1 MRVFLAIL
9 FSLGFHCVVAC
20 LLAVAIEG
28 FSESSATVEVSLD
41 LSQVELSFAES
52 EDVAEPIVSMPSAPS
67 IAEVTPAEEAP
78 LPENDA
84 MEEMHESPPPA
95 IGDVELPSLPE
106 APVAKMD
113 LPPKKEPIAPES
125 QAAPAKAPRQAKIDV
140 PPKPKASIRP
150 KYPLESRKNKEEGT
164 VCLLL
169 KIDENGAVVSVD
181 IEKSSGF
188 SALDAA
194 AKEAVLNARFNPA
207 KSGSKRV
214 ASTAQISL
222 NFTLKK

>member
-28 FSESSATVEVSLD
+28 LSESFATVEVSLD

-52 EDVAEPIVSMPSAPS
+52 EDVAEPIVSMPSTPS
-67 IAEVTPAEEAP
+67 ITEVTPDEAP
-78 LPENDA
+78 LPENNA
-84 MEEMHESPPPA
+84 AEEMHESPPPA

-125 QAAPAKAPRQAKIDV
+125 LSTPAQAPRQARIDV
-140 PPKPKASIRP
+140 PPKHKASIRP

-181 IEKSSGF
+181 IEKSSGY
-188 SALDAA
+188 SLLDAA

-222 NFTLKK
+222 NFTLK

>member
-52 EDVAEPIVSMPSAPS
+52 EDVAEPIVSMPSTPS
-67 IAEVTPAEEAP
+67 ITEVTPDEAP
-78 LPENDA
+78 LPENNA
-84 MEEMHESPPPA
+84 AEEMHESPPPA

-113 LPPKKEPIAPES
+113 LPPKK
-125 QAAPAKAPRQAKIDV
+125 
-140 PPKPKASIRP
+140 
-150 KYPLESRKNKEEGT
+150 
-164 VCLLL
+164 
-169 KIDENGAVVSVD
+169 
-181 IEKSSGF
+181 
-188 SALDAA
+188 
-194 AKEAVLNARFNPA
+194 
-207 KSGSKRV
+207 
-214 ASTAQISL
+214 
-222 NFTLKK
+222 

>member
-9 FSLGFHCVVAC
+9 FSLGFHCVIAC
-20 LLAVAIEG
+20 ILAVVIEG

-52 EDVAEPIVSMPSAPS
+52 EDVAEPIVSMPSTPS
-67 IAEVTPAEEAP
+67 ITEVTPDEAP
-78 LPENDA
+78 LPENNA
-84 MEEMHESPPPA
+84 AEEMHESPPPA

-125 QAAPAKAPRQAKIDV
+125 LSTPAQAPRQARIDV

-164 VCLLL
+164 VLLFL
-169 KIDENGAVVSVD
+169 KIDENGAVVSVN

-222 NFTLKK
+222 NFTLK

>member
-9 FSLGFHCVVAC
+9 FSLGFHCIVAC

-52 EDVAEPIVSMPSAPS
+52 EDVAEPIVSMPSSPS
-67 IAEVTPAEEAP
+67 ITEVAPAEAP
-78 LPENDA
+78 LPENNA
-84 MEEMHESPPPA
+84 AEEMHESPPPA

-125 QAAPAKAPRQAKIDV
+125 LSTPAQAPRQARIDV

-164 VCLLL
+164 VCLFL
-169 KIDENGAVVSVD
+169 KIDENGAVVSVN
-181 IEKSSGF
+181 IEKSSGY
-188 SALDAA
+188 SLLDAA

-222 NFTLKK
+222 NFTLK

>member
-1 MRVFLAIL
+1 MKVFLAIL
-9 FSLGFHCVVAC
+9 FSLGFHCIVAC

-52 EDVAEPIVSMPSAPS
+52 EDVAEPIVSMPSTPS
-67 IAEVTPAEEAP
+67 ITEVTPDEAP
-78 LPENDA
+78 LPENNA
-84 MEEMHESPPPA
+84 AEEMHESPPPA
-95 IGDVELPSLPE
+95 IGDLELPSLPE
-106 APVAKMD
+106 APVEKMD
-113 LPPKKEPIAPES
+113 LSPKKEPIAPES
-125 QAAPAKAPRQAKIDV
+125 LSTSAQAPRQARIDV

-164 VCLLL
+164 VLLFL
-169 KIDENGAVVSVD
+169 KIDENGAVVSVN
-181 IEKSSGF
+181 IEKSSGY
-188 SALDAA
+188 SLLDAA

-222 NFTLKK
+222 NFTLK

>member
-52 EDVAEPIVSMPSAPS
+52 EDVAEPIVSMPSTPS
-67 IAEVTPAEEAP
+67 ITEVTPDEAP
-78 LPENDA
+78 LPENNA
-84 MEEMHESPPPA
+84 AEEMHESPPPA

-125 QAAPAKAPRQAKIDV
+125 LSTPAQAPRQARIDV

-164 VCLLL
+164 VLLFL
-169 KIDENGAVVSVD
+169 KIDENGAVVSVN
-181 IEKSSGF
+181 IEKSSGY
-188 SALDAA
+188 SLLDAA

-222 NFTLKK
+222 NFTLK

>member
-41 LSQVELSFAES
+41 LSQVELSFVES
-52 EDVAEPIVSMPSAPS
+52 EDVAEPIVSMPSTPS
-67 IAEVTPAEEAP
+67 ITEVTPDEAP
-78 LPENDA
+78 LPENNA
-84 MEEMHESPPPA
+84 AEEMHESPPPA
-95 IGDVELPSLPE
+95 IGDLELPSLPE

-125 QAAPAKAPRQAKIDV
+125 LSTPAQAPRQARIDV

-164 VCLLL
+164 VLLFL
-169 KIDENGAVVSVD
+169 KIDENGAVVSVN
-181 IEKSSGF
+181 IEKSSGY
-188 SALDAA
+188 SLLDAA
-194 AKEAVLNARFNPA
+194 AKDAVLNARFNPA

-222 NFTLKK
+222 NFTLK

>member
-52 EDVAEPIVSMPSAPS
+52 EDVAEPIVSMPSTPS
-67 IAEVTPAEEAP
+67 ITEVTPDEAP
-78 LPENDA
+78 LPENNA
-84 MEEMHESPPPA
+84 AEEMHESPPPA

-125 QAAPAKAPRQAKIDV
+125 QVAPAKAPRQARIDV

-222 NFTLKK
+222 NFTLK

>member
-9 FSLGFHCVVAC
+9 FSLGFHCVIAC

-52 EDVAEPIVSMPSAPS
+52 EDVAEPIVSMPSSPS
-67 IAEVTPAEEAP
+67 ITEVTPAEAS
-78 LPENDA
+78 LPENNAAD
-84 MEEMHESPPPA
+84 EVHESPPPA

-125 QAAPAKAPRQAKIDV
+125 LSTPAQAPRQARIDI
-140 PPKPKASIRP
+140 PPKLRASIRP
-150 KYPLESRKNKEEGT
+150 KYPLASRKNKEEGT

-169 KIDENGAVVSVD
+169 KIDENGAVISAD
-181 IEKSSGF
+181 IERSSGF
-188 SALDAA
+188 SQLDAA

-207 KSGSKRV
+207 KLGSKSV

-222 NFTLKK
+222 NFTLK

>member
-9 FSLGFHCVVAC
+9 FSLGFHCVIAC
-20 LLAVAIEG
+20 ILAVVIEG
-28 FSESSATVEVSLD
+28 FSESSATVEVSLN

-52 EDVAEPIVSMPSAPS
+52 EDVAEPIVSMPSSPS
-67 IAEVTPAEEAP
+67 ITEVTPAEAS
-78 LPENDA
+78 LPENNAAD
-84 MEEMHESPPPA
+84 EVHESPPPA
-95 IGDVELPSLPE
+95 IGDVELLSLPE

-125 QAAPAKAPRQAKIDV
+125 LSTPAQAPRQARIDV
-140 PPKPKASIRP
+140 PPKLRASIRP
-150 KYPLESRKNKEEGT
+150 KYPLASRKNKEEGT

-169 KIDENGAVVSVD
+169 KIDENGAVISAD
-181 IEKSSGF
+181 IERSSGF
-188 SALDAA
+188 SQLDAA

-207 KSGSKRV
+207 KSGSKSV

-222 NFTLKK
+222 NFTLK

>member
-28 FSESSATVEVSLD
+28 FSESSATVELSLD

-52 EDVAEPIVSMPSAPS
+52 EDVAEPIVSMPSTPS
-67 IAEVTPAEEAP
+67 ITEVTPDEAP
-78 LPENDA
+78 LPENNA
-84 MEEMHESPPPA
+84 AEEMHESPPPA

-125 QAAPAKAPRQAKIDV
+125 QVAPAKAPRQAKIDV

-222 NFTLKK
+222 NFTLK

>member
-52 EDVAEPIVSMPSAPS
+52 EDVAEPIVSMPSTPS
-67 IAEVTPAEEAP
+67 ITEVTPDEAP
-78 LPENDA
+78 LPENNA
-84 MEEMHESPPPA
+84 AEEMHESPPPA

-125 QAAPAKAPRQAKIDV
+125 QVAPAKAPRQAKIDV

-222 NFTLKK
+222 NFTLK

>member
-9 FSLGFHCVVAC
+9 FSLGFHCIVAC

-52 EDVAEPIVSMPSAPS
+52 EDVAEPIVSMPSTPS
-67 IAEVTPAEEAP
+67 ITEVTPDEAP
-78 LPENDA
+78 LPENNA
-84 MEEMHESPPPA
+84 AEEMHESPPPA

-125 QAAPAKAPRQAKIDV
+125 LSTPAQAPRQARIDV
-140 PPKPKASIRP
+140 PPKLKASIRP
-150 KYPLESRKNKEEGT
+150 KYPLESRKTKEEGT

-222 NFTLKK
+222 NFTLK

>member
-52 EDVAEPIVSMPSAPS
+52 EDVAEPIVSMPSSPS
-67 IAEVTPAEEAP
+67 ITEVIPDEAP
-78 LPENDA
+78 LPENNA
-84 MEEMHESPPPA
+84 MEEILESPPPA
-95 IGDVELPSLPE
+95 SGDVELPSLPE
-106 APVAKMD
+106 DPVAKMD

-125 QAAPAKAPRQAKIDV
+125 LSTPAQAPRQARIDV

-181 IEKSSGF
+181 IEKSSGY
-188 SALDAA
+188 SLLDAA

-222 NFTLKK
+222 NFTLK

>member
-52 EDVAEPIVSMPSAPS
+52 EDVAEPIVSMPSTPS
-67 IAEVTPAEEAP
+67 ITEVTPDEAP
-78 LPENDA
+78 LPENNA
-84 MEEMHESPPPA
+84 AEEMHESPPPA

-125 QAAPAKAPRQAKIDV
+125 QVAPAKAPRQARIDV
-140 PPKPKASIRP
+140 PPKPKASICP

-222 NFTLKK
+222 NFTLK

>member
-28 FSESSATVEVSLD
+28 FSESFATVEVSLD

-52 EDVAEPIVSMPSAPS
+52 EDVAEPIVSMPSTPS
-67 IAEVTPAEEAP
+67 ITEVTPDEAP
-78 LPENDA
+78 LPENNA
-84 MEEMHESPPPA
+84 AEEMHESPPPA

-106 APVAKMD
+106 APIAKMD
-113 LPPKKEPIAPES
+113 LPLKKEPIAPES
-125 QAAPAKAPRQAKIDV
+125 QVASAKAPRQAKIDV

-188 SALDAA
+188 SLLDAA